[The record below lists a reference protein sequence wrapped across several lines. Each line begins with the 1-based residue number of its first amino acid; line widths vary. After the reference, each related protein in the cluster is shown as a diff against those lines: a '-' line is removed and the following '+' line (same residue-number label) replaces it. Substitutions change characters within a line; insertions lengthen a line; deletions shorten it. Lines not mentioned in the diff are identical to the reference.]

1 MSRPRS
7 SLVDV
12 APIAPEVDEALEIPE
27 PPRVDDPNARR
38 KLSLYVKQAHYRAI
52 RKIAADRDGKM
63 QDVVDEALTAYFR
76 TKGY

>member
-7 SLVDV
+7 SLTDLGT
-12 APIAPEVDEALEIPE
+12 IEPET
-27 PPRVDDPNARR
+27 PPVGVEVPKVDDPNARR

-52 RKIAADRDGKM
+52 RKIAADQDGKM

>member
-7 SLVDV
+7 NLVDI
-12 APIAPEVDEALEIPE
+12 APIEPEATEALEPAE
-27 PPRVDDPNARR
+27 TPKVDDPNARR

-52 RKIAADRDGKM
+52 RKVAADRDGKM